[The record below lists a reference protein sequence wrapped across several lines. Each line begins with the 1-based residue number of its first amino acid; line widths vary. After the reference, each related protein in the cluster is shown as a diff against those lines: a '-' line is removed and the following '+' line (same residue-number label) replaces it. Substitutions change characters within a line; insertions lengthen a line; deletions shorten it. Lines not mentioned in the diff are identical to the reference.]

1 MNVFNPSEG
10 LSECPMIF
18 LVANHGN
25 EVVRL
30 VDGWSGRRGDGLC
43 SVLQCGAVCCSNWWM
58 ADLGEG
64 RVGFTV

>member
-43 SVLQCGAVCCSNWWM
+43 SVLQCGAVWCSV
-58 ADLGEG
+58 LQ
-64 RVGFTV
+64 